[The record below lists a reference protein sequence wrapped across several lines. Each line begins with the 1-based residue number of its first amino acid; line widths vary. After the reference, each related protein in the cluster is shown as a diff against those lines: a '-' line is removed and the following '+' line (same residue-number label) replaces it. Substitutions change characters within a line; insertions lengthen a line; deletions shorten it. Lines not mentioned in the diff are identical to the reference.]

1 MNIDQNDIEINIVLL
16 ELHAIKNWTSYIFDN
31 RICPQTDIDFILS
44 LLPSDF

>member
-1 MNIDQNDIEINIVLL
+1 MNIDQNATEMNIILL

-31 RICPQTDIDFILS
+31 RIRSQTDIDFILS